1 MDLKQVKLTKSE
13 WESIEIPVSNQ
24 EKEVLSLIT
33 KGYNDVNIRINK
45 TDSLFMFLKIEF
57 SSDIEDHLYNK
68 YFADKMK
75 ALVKKYKLEFIK
87 FEKARGLSQK
97 NIILL
102 NKRTMR
108 LQKIRIRRKKIRR
121 KKKKFVM

>member
-1 MDLKQVKLTKSE
+1 MDLKQVKLSKSE
-13 WESIEIPVSNQ
+13 WESIEIPVANQ
-24 EKEVLSLIT
+24 EKQILDLII

-75 ALVKKYKLEFIK
+75 ALVKKYNLDFIK
-87 FEKARGLSQK
+87 FE
-97 NIILL
+97 NIVNSVYL
-102 NKRTMR
+102 NACFNT
-108 LQKIRIRRKKIRR
+108 IGVTIKKYQALFKTI
-121 KKKKFVM
+121 F